1 MNNNIFL
8 KNPLDKAII
17 NQIKNIFNDSVF
29 QNRFSVF
36 DLDILDLSDEDTNK
50 IFNNTDKEN
59 IVLIQNDFDLE
70 RFLKNTSGEYLN
82 KFKKKKEI

>member
-1 MNNNIFL
+1 M
-8 KNPLDKAII
+8 
-17 NQIKNIFNDSVF
+17 F

-36 DLDILDLSDEDTNK
+36 DLDILDLSEEDTNK

-82 KFKKKKEI
+82 KLKKKKKDI